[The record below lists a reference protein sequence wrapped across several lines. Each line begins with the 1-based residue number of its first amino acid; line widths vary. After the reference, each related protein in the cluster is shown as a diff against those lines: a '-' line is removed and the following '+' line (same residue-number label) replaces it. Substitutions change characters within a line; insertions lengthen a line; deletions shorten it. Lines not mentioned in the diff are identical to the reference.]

1 MNKHFTT
8 IVFIFISV
16 YHSVQGN
23 TIRQMNVKKLAVSAI
38 TGILL
43 ITGSSFRTYQSS
55 EKEYQ
60 SKAAFL
66 YHFVD
71 YVEWK
76 SDGDNDFFNIAIL
89 GESDI
94 AMPLMQISDDK
105 RIGTKKIRIKQY
117 ASVNDIEP
125 SQIIFVSMNYN
136 SSLDP
141 LIAKFCYQPTLIIT
155 ERNIDFIQ
163 GSHINFFIA
172 ENRLKFEVNLKSVSN
187 SGLKISSQLLQHAV
201 VIKP

>member
-1 MNKHFTT
+1 MKT
-8 IVFIFISV
+8 
-16 YHSVQGN
+16 
-23 TIRQMNVKKLAVSAI
+23 KKLALSAI

-66 YHFVD
+66 YHFAD

-76 SDGDNDFFNIAIL
+76 SDDGNDFFNIAIL

-94 AMPLMQISDDK
+94 TMPLMQICDDK

-163 GSHINFFIA
+163 GSHINFFMA

-201 VIKP
+201 VIKR